1 MALSPRGR
9 EVCFRRLLEID
20 GRVTTLKTQKAHA
33 RKPESPRSELLL
45 QMHLESN
52 PEALCLVR
60 ATLQRVA
67 EVVHFQE
74 HESRAIVRSVDE
86 ALANIIRHA
95 YRGRS
100 GMPIE
105 VSCWRLWDGKD
116 RETVTGIEIVLS
128 DSGVAADVEKLKG
141 RSLDEIRPGGLGLH
155 FIKQSMDV
163 VEFSRKRGK
172 NFLRLV
178 KFLTVPRQDGS
189 REGE

>member
-9 EVCFRRLLEID
+9 EFCFRRLLEID
-20 GRVTTLKTQKAHA
+20 GRVTILKTQQPHA
-33 RKPESPRSELLL
+33 RKPKSLGSELLL

-52 PEALCLVR
+52 AEALCLVR
-60 ATLQRVA
+60 ATLQRAA
-67 EVVHFQE
+67 EILHFQE

-105 VSCWRLWDGKD
+105 VSCRRLWEGKD
-116 RETVTGIEIVLS
+116 TKAVTGIEIVLS
-128 DSGVAADVEKLKG
+128 DSGVAADFEKLKG
-141 RSLDEIRPGGLGLH
+141 RPFDEIRPGGLGLH
-155 FIKQSMDV
+155 FINQSMDV

-172 NFLRLV
+172 NYLRLV
-178 KFLTVPRQDGS
+178 KFLTVPRQDGT